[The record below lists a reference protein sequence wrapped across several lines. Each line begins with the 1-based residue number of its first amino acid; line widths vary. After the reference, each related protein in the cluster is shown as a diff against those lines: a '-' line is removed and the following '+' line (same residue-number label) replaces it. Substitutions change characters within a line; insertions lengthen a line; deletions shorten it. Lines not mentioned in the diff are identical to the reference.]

1 VLPQTTVQREP
12 IVLHVGAVQH
22 RKNIVRLVRAFERI
36 ETPWRLVLAGSAGGY
51 GAAEALDAIASSSA
65 RDRIEVTGYVSA
77 AHLASLYARA
87 SVFAFPSLDE
97 GFGMPVLEAMSRG
110 IPVLA
115 STRSALPEV
124 CGDAALLVD
133 ALSTDEIAEGLKR
146 LTEDEDETGRLR
158 EEGLRRA
165 SQFTWTEA
173 VGKTWN
179 VYRETAGQ

>member
-1 VLPQTTVQREP
+1 
-12 IVLHVGAVQH
+12 
-22 RKNIVRLVRAFERI
+22 
-36 ETPWRLVLAGSAGGY
+36 
-51 GAAEALDAIASSSA
+51 
-65 RDRIEVTGYVSA
+65 
-77 AHLASLYARA
+77 
-87 SVFAFPSLDE
+87 
-97 GFGMPVLEAMSRG
+97 
-110 IPVLA
+110 
-115 STRSALPEV
+115 
-124 CGDAALLVD
+124 VD